1 MLGVEKTVAVGS
13 AIADDAVGK
22 FDGVDDF
29 PGIVGAKEAAPDLW
43 IWNSCAR
50 QSSLRAVCHVDK
62 IVFAGNN
69 VQPVENDAA
78 VAVAFIAGKGAGKD
92 DVGSRRRFR
101 VRVLPLGKVSRPLYG
116 AAFEQQNVLVGC
128 LVKCGRQC
136 VYIDA
141 CLFGLAHMAGQE
153 CECREKKVSW
163 FHVHDD
169 MVLRLLYNQ
178 FLAVDD
184 VEAFLRGGE
193 RLSQQIVDARRVAR
207 RRILYGSEA
216 GRVAEMASYCDI
228 GQAQFL
234 GGAQAVHIYDQTASP
249 C

>member
-29 PGIVGAKEAAPDLW
+29 PGIVGAKEAAPDIGYGTVAHGNRLYV
-43 IWNSCAR
+43 
-50 QSSLRAVCHVDK
+50 AVCHVDK

-92 DVGSRRRFR
+92 DVGSRRRFQR
-101 VRVLPLGKVSRPLYG
+101 EGLAVGKVSRPLYVPLSSSRMSWS
-116 AAFEQQNVLVGC
+116 AA

-141 CLFGLAHMAGQE
+141 CLFGLATWQVKSASAAKKR
-153 CECREKKVSW
+153 CRGFMCMMIW
-163 FHVHDD
+163 
-169 MVLRLLYNQ
+169 Y
-178 FLAVDD
+178 
-184 VEAFLRGGE
+184 
-193 RLSQQIVDARRVAR
+193 
-207 RRILYGSEA
+207 
-216 GRVAEMASYCDI
+216 
-228 GQAQFL
+228 
-234 GGAQAVHIYDQTASP
+234 
-249 C
+249 